1 MAKKKKNETPSDQEP
16 QTFYDKLLEQREHLN
31 EYKDALLAKTSSQI
45 GGVGFMGAL
54 GGVALLADWTL
65 TGGFF
70 TILAGADA
78 LSYMNVRTNLRK
90 VDKDLKDIDE
100 KILQLE
106 LMPDFQKNRLEHA
119 SKLKDDFAK
128 SQFTIG
134 QLSQQLQDLQRQVAE
149 ARDPKPENLV
159 KPRLMPPPK

>member
-1 MAKKKKNETPSDQEP
+1 MAKKKKEDLSEKEP

-31 EYKDALLAKTSSQI
+31 EQKDALRAKTHSEI

-70 TILAGADA
+70 TILAGAEGM
-78 LSYMNVRTNLRK
+78 SYLNVRSNLRK

-106 LMPDFQKNRLEHA
+106 QMPDFQKNRLERN

-128 SQFTIG
+128 SQMTID
-134 QLSQQLQDLQRQVAE
+134 QMSQQLQDLQRQVAE
-149 ARDPKPENLV
+149 VRDPKPENLV
-159 KPRLMPPPK
+159 KPRLTPPGK

>member
-1 MAKKKKNETPSDQEP
+1 MAKKNKLDAADKEP

-31 EYKDALLAKTSSQI
+31 EYKEALLGKTNSQI
-45 GGVGFMGAL
+45 GGVGLMGAL
-54 GGVALLADWTL
+54 GGVALIADWTL

-70 TILAGADA
+70 SLLAGADA
-78 LSYMNVRTNLRK
+78 LSYINVRTNLRK

-106 LMPDFQKNRLEHA
+106 AMPDFQKNRLERTH
-119 SKLKDDFAK
+119 KLKDDFAK
-128 SQFTIG
+128 SQMTIG
-134 QLSQQLQDLQRQVAE
+134 QMSQQLLDLQRQIDE
-149 ARDPKPENLV
+149 AREPKTENLV

>member
-1 MAKKKKNETPSDQEP
+1 MAKKNKLDAADKEP

-31 EYKDALLAKTSSQI
+31 EYKEALLGKTNSQI

-78 LSYMNVRTNLRK
+78 LS
-90 VDKDLKDIDE
+90 
-100 KILQLE
+100 
-106 LMPDFQKNRLEHA
+106 
-119 SKLKDDFAK
+119 
-128 SQFTIG
+128 
-134 QLSQQLQDLQRQVAE
+134 
-149 ARDPKPENLV
+149 
-159 KPRLMPPPK
+159 